1 MFSIFRDII
10 NALIFITRI
19 FRLLSPN
26 LLKSRGLRK
35 SFPENEPWEA
45 GFAGHYDQ
53 YLSDKVT
60 SFEKERLL
68 ALKKSRRNFL
78 ISLPIIVLIPFGVV
92 NIDWYSL
99 FGEYSF
105 QVLIFMILLA
115 YGVIIWFITS
125 SMDLYQ
131 DSIKTEIFPNI
142 LNFFGTFNYHPE
154 TQKSAGTYEYSGLIP
169 NFNRETSEDHIKGNY
184 KGVEIDLFETEL
196 EQKRRTKKS
205 TYYVTVFKGILITL
219 SMNKK
224 FEGKTV
230 VRKDAGSIGN
240 WFRSTFSFGSLK
252 KVKLEDPKFEKKFE
266 VFSDDQVT
274 ARYLLTVT
282 FMERLDELAEV
293 FGGKNIQCCFFGNEL
308 FIMIPLK
315 KDMFEPGSIFE
326 PEDFID
332 DSKSL
337 LKELNLI
344 FSIVDTLKLNIQ
356 LNL

>member
-1 MFSIFRDII
+1 MFSIFGIII
-10 NALIFITRI
+10 NGIIYIAGLL
-19 FRLLSPN
+19 RLLNPN
-26 LLKSRGLRK
+26 LLKAGRMREE
-35 SFPENEPWEA
+35 FPENESYET
-45 GFAGHYDQ
+45 GFATHYGQ
-53 YLSDKVT
+53 YLRDKVKT
-60 SFEKERLL
+60 FEKERLL
-68 ALKKSRRNFL
+68 ALKKSRRNLF
-78 ISLPIIVLIPFGVV
+78 ISLPIMVLIPFGVV
-92 NIDWYSL
+92 NIDWYYL

-105 QVLIFMILLA
+105 QVILFMILLA
-115 YGVIIWFITS
+115 YGVIIWFIKQ
-125 SMDLYQ
+125 SMNLYQ

-142 LNFFGTFNYHPE
+142 LNFFGTFNYSPE

-169 NFNRETSEDHIKGNY
+169 NFHRETSEDHIKGNY

-224 FEGKTV
+224 FKGKTI

-240 WFRSTFSFGSLK
+240 WFRSTFTFGSLENI
-252 KVKLEDPKFEKKFE
+252 KLEDPKFEKKFE
-266 VFSDDQVT
+266 VFSDDQVE

-282 FMERLDELAEV
+282 FMERLNELAEV
-293 FGGKNIQCCFFGNEL
+293 FGGKTIQCCFFKNEL

-315 KDMFEPGSIFE
+315 KDMFEPGSIFK

-344 FSIVDTLKLNIQ
+344 FSIVDTLKLNMK